1 MRRPVGDFRLEVVD
15 DAVAEVLRRMSPAQ
29 RVAAALDAGRT
40 LRLVVEGGVRSR
52 HPDWD
57 DARVAEE
64 VARRMRSGA
73 G

>member
-1 MRRPVGDFRLEVVD
+1 
-15 DAVAEVLRRMSPAQ
+15 MSPAQ

-57 DARVAEE
+57 DARVAQE
-64 VARRMRSGA
+64 VARRMLGGA